1 MGVSDIYIAM
11 VYVAFLV
18 IGLATP
24 FAFTL
29 GYLWVDTAY
38 PQFISTIMS
47 LVPSSLIMGI
57 AAIGGYLILDRRS
70 PPRPSAYTALTLLFA
85 GWCTLSIF
93 WAELPDQAWVKWDWA
108 FKTIVFSTFLTFVL
122 RSRVQIEAAV
132 QVLLFAASMHMIAVG
147 TKTVL
152 SGSGYGRHLDIIDSD
167 AGLFESSY
175 LASVSVALIPVM
187 LHLRKYSLLV
197 PKSRF
202 RDLGYLGLI
211 VIAIFAAMGTYAR
224 TALIG
229 FLVVGAFLWLQSR
242 RKILF
247 TVCAGIVALGVFART
262 ADTWSERIE
271 TTTDY
276 QSDSSALG
284 RILVWQ
290 WTIKY
295 VLQNPLGG
303 GFQSYLIDRIE
314 FPGGDGQPSMVV
326 RGKAFHNMFIEV
338 LGEQGFPGLAIY
350 GTLMLLSLTYAWRV
364 RRRTRHQP
372 HLAWAHDL
380 AGTLMTSLLTM
391 MACGCFIGIAFQAVV
406 WYLMTFP
413 VCLYAYLQ
421 RVEQLER
428 GTNCP
433 LPWAQSPWRRN
444 AACGLCG
451 ALVPVCFART

>member
-1 MGVSDIYIAM
+1 M
-11 VYVAFLV
+11 
-18 IGLATP
+18 GLAVI
-24 FAFTL
+24 F
-29 GYLWVDTAY
+29 GYLV
-38 PQFISTIMS
+38 
-47 LVPSSLIMGI
+47 
-57 AAIGGYLILDRRS
+57 LDRRS
-70 PPRPSAYTALTLLFA
+70 PPRVSIHTALTLLFA
-85 GWCTLSIF
+85 AWCTLSIS
-93 WAELPDQAWVKWDWA
+93 WAELPDQAWTKWDWA
-108 FKTIVFSTFLTFVL
+108 FKTMVFSAFLTFVL
-122 RSRVQIEAAV
+122 RSRVQMEAAI

-147 TKTVL
+147 NADCAVRAAATGGT
-152 SGSGYGRHLDIIDSD
+152 ST
-167 AGLFESSY
+167 SSISTPACLRASH

-314 FPGGDGQPSMVV
+314 FPGADGQPSMVV

-364 RRRTRHQP
+364 RRRTRQSAAP
-372 HLAWAHDL
+372 
-380 AGTLMTSLLTM
+380 
-391 MACGCFIGIAFQAVV
+391 
-406 WYLMTFP
+406 
-413 VCLYAYLQ
+413 
-421 RVEQLER
+421 RV
-428 GTNCP
+428 
-433 LPWAQSPWRRN
+433 
-444 AACGLCG
+444 G
-451 ALVPVCFART
+451 A